1 MYFVA
6 AVLGVAGRLDW
17 IDAPSFLEQGWMIV
31 VAAGLFVVEFVV
43 DKIAWLDSGWDAVH
57 TVLRP
62 VAGAWLV
69 TNVEVE
75 LDSTVL
81 LAMTGGTLAISA
93 HAAKASTRAAVNLSP
108 EPASNVVVSLA
119 EDGLV
124 AAVMFLALAF
134 PEVAAVVAIVLTV
147 LSLLVAWVL
156 FRVVHRATAR
166 LRRRP
171 PDPGLDP

>member
-17 IDAPSFLEQGWMIV
+17 IDAPSFLEQPWVI
-31 VAAGLFVVEFVV
+31 ASAGALFVVEFVI

-62 VAGAWLV
+62 AAGAWLV
-69 TNVEVE
+69 TNVDVD
-75 LDSTVL
+75 LDSTLL
-81 LAMTGGTLAISA
+81 LAITGGSLAISA

-124 AAVMFLALAF
+124 AAVMALALTF
-134 PEVAAVVAIVLTV
+134 PEVAAVVTIVLAV
-147 LSLLVAWVL
+147 LSLVVAWVL
-156 FRVVHRATAR
+156 FRVVRRATTR
-166 LRRRP
+166 LRRRS
-171 PDPGLDP
+171 PDPA